1 MGVTNIGPVANVA
14 PGAQKALLMA
24 GNDAARFLSQA
35 AFGGSA
41 EDVAALQN
49 LGAAGWLDQQFVK
62 APDQGHW
69 DWLIA
74 KGFNA
79 ATHINTMDGIDASL
93 YRKLMSSPD
102 LLRQRVAL
110 ALSEIFVVSLQGLTG
125 QWRAF
130 AAAGYM
136 DMLAAQAFGNFRTLL
151 EAVTLSPAMGVY
163 LGTKGNQKENAATGR
178 QADENYARE
187 VMQLFTIGLFQLNP
201 DGTQKLVGGKPVE
214 TYALTEVTQLA
225 RVFTGWDFD
234 KPVAG
239 LPDHWRRNMTFNVAR
254 YSTSSKSFL
263 GITIPGGSDGVGAL
277 KTTLD
282 TLFNH
287 PNVAPFF
294 CRQLIQ
300 RLVTSNP
307 SPAYVQRVAQV
318 FVANSAGVRGDLKA
332 VIRAILLDT
341 EARQTASNN
350 IGGKLR
356 EPMLRLVQWARSFKA
371 VSTTG
376 DWNLGN
382 TLDPDHRLGQ
392 SPMRSPT
399 VFNFFRPG
407 YVPPGNVLSSP
418 SLVAPELQI
427 TNESTVVGYAN
438 FMQTV
443 INGTFSDLKPDYSQ
457 ELLLAADSA
466 ALVNRLN
473 LMLSGDQVST
483 ANVNSIVAALNTIAV
498 TTDAGK
504 LNRVK
509 AAIMLIMC
517 APEYLVQK

>member
-1 MGVTNIGPVANVA
+1 MGVTIIGTA
-14 PGAQKALLMA
+14 PQKALQMT
-24 GNDAARFLSQA
+24 GNEASRFLSQA
-35 AFGGSA
+35 AFGGR
-41 EDVAALQN
+41 EQEIQTLQN
-49 LGAAGWLDQQFVK
+49 LGVSSWLDQQFVTL
-62 APDQGHW
+62 PDMGHW
-69 DWLIA
+69 DWLMA

-79 ATHINTMDGIDASL
+79 AANINSSAGIDATL
-93 YRKLMSSPD
+93 FRKLMSSPD

-110 ALSEIFVVSLQGLTG
+110 ALSEIFVVSLTG
-125 QWRAF
+125 INAQWRAF

-136 DMLAAQAFGNFRTLL
+136 DMLSAQAFGNFRTLL

-163 LGTKGNQKENAATGR
+163 LGTKGNQKENATTGR
-178 QADENYARE
+178 QSDENYARE

-214 TYALTEVTQLA
+214 TYSLAEVTQLA

-239 LPDHWRRNMTFNVAR
+239 LPDHWRRNMAFNATR
-254 YSTSSKSFL
+254 HSTSSKSFL
-263 GITIPGGSDGVGAL
+263 GMTLPGSLDGPGEL

-282 TLFNH
+282 TLFKH

-307 SPAYVQRVAQV
+307 SAAYVQRVAQV
-318 FVANSAGVRGDLKA
+318 FVANSVGVRGDMKS
-332 VIRAILLDT
+332 VIRAILQDS
-341 EARQTASNN
+341 EARSVATAPA
-350 IGGKLR
+350 GGKLR
-356 EPMLRLVQWARSFKA
+356 EPMLRFVQWARSFKA
-371 VSTTG
+371 NSTSG
-376 DWNLGN
+376 NWNLGN
-382 TLDPDHRLGQ
+382 TLDPDYRLAQ

-418 SLVAPELQI
+418 NLVAPELQI

-438 FMQTV
+438 FMQSV
-443 INGTFSDLKPDYSQ
+443 IGGGFSDLVPDYSA
-457 ELLLAADSA
+457 ELALVQTSA
-466 ALVNRLN
+466 ALVNHLN
-473 LMLSGDQVST
+473 LVLAAGQVSS
-483 ANVNSIVAALNTIAV
+483 ANLNTIVAALDTIKLSS
-498 TTDAGK
+498 DAAK